1 MFLHV
6 CNQKYPISM
15 PLAVPCDL
23 SIFGFKILKSQKE
36 RRHVCAGTLLHM
48 RANLYLEANQ
58 TRTYGG
64 EMYFFKNCCNC
75 MNFVSKWNACIY
87 IYFKHLLL
95 VMILLMYCSLLLIYL
110 CKVMAMQLSRTSTKA
125 KDTLEISN
133 IRLSGKRKYFKLNG
147 TVGNPFRKTKNYILK
162 VTCPFILQV
171 VVFTVLAFAE
181 V

>member
-1 MFLHV
+1 
-6 CNQKYPISM
+6 
-15 PLAVPCDL
+15 
-23 SIFGFKILKSQKE
+23 
-36 RRHVCAGTLLHM
+36 
-48 RANLYLEANQ
+48 
-58 TRTYGG
+58 
-64 EMYFFKNCCNC
+64 
-75 MNFVSKWNACIY
+75 
-87 IYFKHLLL
+87 
-95 VMILLMYCSLLLIYL
+95 
-110 CKVMAMQLSRTSTKA
+110 MAMQLSRTSTKA